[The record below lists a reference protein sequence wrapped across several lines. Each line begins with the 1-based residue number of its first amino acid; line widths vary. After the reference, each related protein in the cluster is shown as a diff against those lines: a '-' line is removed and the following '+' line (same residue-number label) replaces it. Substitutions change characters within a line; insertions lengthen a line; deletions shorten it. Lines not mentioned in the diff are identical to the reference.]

1 MRSLTLLPILLSLVS
16 PAYAFIGITLEM
28 YNPSC
33 AYACRSVIGS
43 AMIDCAAEADHS
55 TQPRGETHNMTMKK
69 RHGDMSEVTPEC
81 RSTSIPFLTTLAYC
95 IHEKCFP
102 DFNPTRAKLETYW
115 YAQSTG
121 DKAVEPMWGYQE
133 TYDRINGT
141 PSATYDSE
149 AMLLNGTVLVDKSSW
164 QAEKQSME
172 QFEWQETFNSRYW

>member
-1 MRSLTLLPILLSLVS
+1 MRYLTLLPLLSLVS

-43 AMIDCAAEADHS
+43 AMIDCAAKADHS
-55 TQPRGETHNMTMKK
+55 DGSHNMTMMK
-69 RHGDMSEVTPEC
+69 RHGDMSEITPAC

-102 DFNPTRAKLETYW
+102 EFKPTRANLETYW

-121 DKAVEPMWGYQE
+121 DEAVEPMWGYQE

-141 PSATYDSE
+141 PTATYDSE
-149 AMLLNGTVLVDKSSW
+149 AMTLNGTVLIDESSW

-172 QFEWQETFNSRYW
+172 QFEWQETFNSRYWQVY